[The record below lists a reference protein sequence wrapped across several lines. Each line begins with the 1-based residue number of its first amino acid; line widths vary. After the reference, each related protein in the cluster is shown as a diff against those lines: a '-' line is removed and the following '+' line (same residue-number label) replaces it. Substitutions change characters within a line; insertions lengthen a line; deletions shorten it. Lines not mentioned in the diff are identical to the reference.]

1 MRELEY
7 CHPVMLAISTL
18 DVRPLSRAL
27 KALGDETRLRMVALL
42 SHGEL
47 CVCHLEQAL
56 ELSQSNTSRQL
67 MVLRAAGLVEPR
79 RDGNWVFYRL
89 APQLDELCKSQV
101 RALVTAF
108 ARRGVLRQ
116 DVARLLRS
124 KGPKSCP

>member
-1 MRELEY
+1 
-7 CHPVMLAISTL
+7 MLAISTL